1 MRRSQIFVSLFFCHL
16 KCTEVSLFWFHW
28 YVFLRL
34 IKATNKYTI
43 LIEHLL
49 SIIIFYSCSKSIMS
63 KITIMVWAI
72 LGFNIWSVFG
82 RTFCGSPGQCHWQ
95 IDKRAENQLL
105 KPLSVFK
112 KHHKSRQYKDI
123 PIPKELVYPRNTI
136 IDKIG
141 RFMYPVRVRIS
152 RSQFIKHLKSR
163 KGKDYNQSK
172 IPIRRKPKY
181 LRAFSHYKN
190 ERLRRTMDYTYR

>member
-1 MRRSQIFVSLFFCHL
+1 MAKI
-16 KCTEVSLFWFHW
+16 
-28 YVFLRL
+28 
-34 IKATNKYTI
+34 I
-43 LIEHLL
+43 L
-49 SIIIFYSCSKSIMS
+49 
-63 KITIMVWAI
+63 TVWAI
-72 LGFNIWSVFG
+72 LGLNNWSVFG
-82 RTFCGSPGQCHWQ
+82 RTFCGSKAQCLGQ
-95 IDKRAENQLL
+95 IDKRAENQKL
-105 KPLSVFK
+105 KPSSVFK
-112 KHHKSRQYKDI
+112 KHHESKQYQDI
-123 PIPKELVYPRNTI
+123 AIPKESVFPRNTI